1 MVCLFHEL
9 DEIVSARSERDMQW
23 QTWSLII
30 GSGVLLLVGV
40 GWLLRRIA
48 IRLEE
53 AGYIYYREQ
62 SRTGSGSVFGVFDEL
77 VRPSIQHTIEVQ
89 DTRIEQDEIDG
100 D

>member
-1 MVCLFHEL
+1 MCLFREL
-9 DEIVSARSERDMQW
+9 DVIVSARSEIDMQCL
-23 QTWSLII
+23 TWSLII
-30 GSGVLLLVGV
+30 GSGILLLAGV
-40 GWLLRRIA
+40 GWLLHRIA

-62 SRTGSGSVFGVFDEL
+62 SRSGGGSVFGVFDEL